1 MADWSY
7 AVCSDLQGGSDSQLR
22 EGREDVEMETKVQ
35 PQRQY
40 EIQPQ

>member
-1 MADWSY
+1 MADWSH
-7 AVCSDLQGGSDSQLR
+7 AVCSDLQGGGDSLLK

-35 PQRQY
+35 PQTQY